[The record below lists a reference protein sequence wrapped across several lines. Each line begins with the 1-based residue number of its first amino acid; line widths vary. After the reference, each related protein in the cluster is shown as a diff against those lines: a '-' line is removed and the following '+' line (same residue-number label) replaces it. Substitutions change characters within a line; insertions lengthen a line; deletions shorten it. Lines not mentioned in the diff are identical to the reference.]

1 MNSIRKFVEQDQQR
15 QKRESPKDR
24 VELPTFRSLILVVLL
39 AGVVWCLAWI
49 SVDMLLAWATGRAVP
64 I

>member
-1 MNSIRKFVEQDQQR
+1 MNSIRRFVEKDQQR
-15 QKRESPKDR
+15 QKLESPKDR
-24 VELPTFRSLILVVLL
+24 VELPTFKAAILVVLL